1 MTYLQLLPLV
11 HTPVH
16 WLVGE
21 HIPVMITM
29 MMMMVVMIVMTM
41 VIMIIVMMVLVG
53 EDVPKK
59 LPIDGVIGG
68 RGPVEVQRCRKG
80 RDL

>member
-1 MTYLQLLPLV
+1 MTYLQLLSLIHPSIDR
-11 HTPVH
+11 
-16 WLVGE
+16 LVGE
-21 HIPVMITM
+21 DVPAMMTM

-59 LPIDGVIGG
+59 LPIDGVVGG
-68 RGPVEVQRCRKG
+68 RGPVEVQRCRKSG
-80 RDL
+80 DL